1 MLAST
6 DVGRPYLSIC
16 QRGEPFSLQGTRHN
30 GFGLPAAIGAAYAN
44 PDKEVICFSGD
55 GSILMNI
62 QELATLADLNLNL
75 KIILLNNGQ
84 LGLVRQQQELFYD
97 GNFYAT
103 KFRTKTDFTGI
114 ARHFGIRSVNI
125 EPGMLG
131 SFRPEEYLKEKG
143 PLLLNVHIDTE
154 YNVYPMVPP
163 GEENIKMLKEA
174 ACE

>member
-1 MLAST
+1 M
-6 DVGRPYLSIC
+6 
-16 QRGEPFSLQGTRHN
+16 
-30 GFGLPAAIGAAYAN
+30 GFGLPVAIGAAYAN
-44 PDKEVICFSGD
+44 PGKEVICFTGD

-75 KIILLNNGQ
+75 KIVLMNNGQ

-97 GNFYAT
+97 KNYFAT
-103 KFRTKTDFTGI
+103 KFSSSTDFTGI
-114 ARHFGIRSVNI
+114 ARSFGIRSVSI
-125 EPGMLG
+125 EPGMLP
-131 SFRPEEYLKEKG
+131 SFRPEEYMNEKG
-143 PLLLNVHIDTE
+143 PLLLNLHIDTE